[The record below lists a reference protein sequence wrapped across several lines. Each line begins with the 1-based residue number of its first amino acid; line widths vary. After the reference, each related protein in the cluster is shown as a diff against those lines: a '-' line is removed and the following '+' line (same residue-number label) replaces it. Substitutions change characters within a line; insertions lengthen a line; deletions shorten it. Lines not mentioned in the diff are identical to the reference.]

1 MTISAPY
8 WPIKL
13 ESFFTPDNEIYCAN
27 TVFYMKARKSYGRKY
42 RRCIINLK
50 NKNSLINQSSTQ
62 FEEMIYIS
70 SISVKN
76 I

>member
-8 WPIKL
+8 WPIEL
-13 ESFFTPDNEIYCAN
+13 ELFFTPDNEIYCAN
-27 TVFYMKARKSYGRKY
+27 TVFYMKARKSYGRTY